1 MSVGLLNVGTSALL
15 ANQAAL
21 QTAGNNIA
29 NVNTPGY
36 SRQTV
41 VLQQVQG
48 QNSGS
53 GFVGKGVAVTTVMR
67 DYSAFL
73 DTQANLAAAQQ
84 AADDTVSSQLTQL
97 ENIFTGGSNGLGAAV
112 STMLN
117 SFSAVASAPTD
128 LTART
133 VALANANQM
142 ATQFR
147 SSSASL
153 DALQS
158 GVQTQLAQ
166 SVTAINSLATQIA
179 AANDK
184 ISRSTG
190 TGQSPNDLLDQR
202 DQLITQLNQ
211 YVQTTSI
218 PNSDGTVA
226 VFLAGSQALVQGTTA
241 NPLTLTPGT
250 YPGDFSS
257 NTLTIKTGG
266 LSAPMDET
274 NLGGGS
280 LKGLM
285 TFLNKDLAQ
294 GRNLLGRMAL
304 AIGSVVNTQ
313 HQLGLDMKGN
323 PGGNL
328 FQLPA
333 VPSGLPAATNGGTA
347 NISLSVSD
355 PTAFAVSDY
364 QMTYT
369 SGTAGN
375 ITRLSDGKVT
385 AFDFAT
391 PPVQVDG
398 LTLSASA
405 GAVAGDRFLLKPFST
420 AAGQIDTSF
429 TSPAD
434 LAVASPVVASVATT
448 NAGGLAVANLKAQSP
463 NANLTQSVQLT
474 FNAATGT
481 FNVVG
486 TGTGNPV
493 NVPYTPGQPI
503 SYNGWSMTLTGL
515 PKTGDTITVGPT
527 INVQSS
533 AGASNTGTLV
543 VTSTQVQTPNANL
556 LKPVTLT
563 FNALAGTF
571 DVVGTGT
578 GNPVS
583 VPYTPG
589 ATISYNGWTMTVS
602 GAPVTGDTLSM
613 GPSPKNYLSTKS
625 GNATAQVN
633 LRDTTLFDGAPLT
646 DGYAAA
652 ISQVGVL
659 AQTAGFA
666 ASTSKAIATNAQM
679 NKAAV
684 SGVNL
689 DEEAA
694 KLLQFQQAYQAS
706 AKVLQI
712 GQTIFTSLLQ
722 SLGA

>member
-53 GFVGKGVAVTTVMR
+53 GYVGKGVAVTTVMR

-481 FNVVG
+481 FNGVG

-613 GPSPKNYLSTKS
+613 GPSPKNYLSTNS
-625 GNATAQVN
+625 GNATALVN

>member
-53 GFVGKGVAVTTVMR
+53 GYVGKGVAVTTVMR

-613 GPSPKNYLSTKS
+613 GPSPKNYLSTNS
-625 GNATAQVN
+625 GNATALVN